1 MMIAKVRGHDQRRN
15 CAVLMAL
22 KEVKFATWSG
32 RGCGSSSMSPEQNNK
47 HDYYNSFHRII
58 TMEIVTEMPI
68 L

>member
-1 MMIAKVRGHDQRRN
+1 MMIAEVRGHDQRRN
-15 CAVLMAL
+15 YAVLMAL
-22 KEVKFATWSG
+22 KEVKFVTWSD

-47 HDYYNSFHRII
+47 HDKYNWIPRLI